1 VRRGCVL
8 LDSQALS
15 LLIAGQELMSKR
27 LDQARRSGVEAVM
40 SAVTILEA
48 DYEGVDRGRR
58 DFVLSRIAILDVDEE
73 LAMVA
78 GELLRATRLH
88 GHSHAIDAVVA
99 ATAVRQEAPVL
110 IYTSD
115 PGDLGTLCAA
125 ANASQPITII
135 KV

>member
-1 VRRGCVL
+1 
-8 LDSQALS
+8 
-15 LLIAGQELMSKR
+15 
-27 LDQARRSGVEAVM
+27 M
-40 SAVTILEA
+40 SAVTIVEA